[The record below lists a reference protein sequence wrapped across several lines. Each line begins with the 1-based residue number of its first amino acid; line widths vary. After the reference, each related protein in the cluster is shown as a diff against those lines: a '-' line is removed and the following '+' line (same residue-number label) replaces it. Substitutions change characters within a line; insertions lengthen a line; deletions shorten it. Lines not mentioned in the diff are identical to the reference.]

1 MYRRP
6 SGSESIGS
14 GNSKKLGT
22 LCFVN
27 HIAVIY
33 ASLALNLVSLGGCF
47 ISSNVPSARVLHPS
61 GSRTQRSGFGPEEGV
76 PNFAVSTTAGL
87 ATEVLGRTGANLQSG
102 QVVSL
107 LANEPRY
114 GSCHCD
120 GKLTIQQT
128 EQEGERR
135 VDGT

>member
-1 MYRRP
+1 MHRRP

-33 ASLALNLVSLGGCF
+33 SSLALNLVSLGGWF
-47 ISSNVPSARVLHPS
+47 ISSNVPFVRVLHPS
-61 GSRTQRSGFGPEEGV
+61 GCRVWSRGRC
-76 PNFAVSTTAGL
+76 AKLCTTAGL

-107 LANEPRY
+107 LANEPWY

-128 EQEGERR
+128 EQESERR
-135 VDGT
+135 VDGV